1 MIFFCPSRK
10 SGNSGLKFGRLGL
23 LGTAAALA
31 FSVTQAAPAQNIK
44 ITLPRHSQMTPVQR
58 LNRDGVEAVRK
69 HDYSKAEELF
79 YKAYLY
85 DPSDPFTLNNLGYI
99 AELQG
104 ELSRAQ
110 NFYKLASEQGTDAF
124 IDLSSEKEFQ
134 GKRMSVALNS
144 LRDTPMQV
152 NRMNFDAM
160 NLLAERRD
168 SEAETLLKQALQL
181 NPQNSFTLNN
191 LGVTE
196 ESIGDYE
203 SALRYYDEAANARS
217 SEPVVVT
224 AATAWRGKPVSD
236 VALANA
242 QQLQIKMRT
251 IDLPA
256 ARAAML
262 ASRGVTALNQNN
274 WTSARQDFLQAYR
287 LNPNSAFALNNAGYV
302 AEREGDME
310 TANFF
315 YAKARAAGDAAAR
328 VGLATQQAAEG
339 NPLMSVATNND
350 QETQQKL
357 DEIREQRRRQTGP
370 IELLHRNG
378 TPVKS
383 SEPSAQPQNGP
394 NPPPPNGA
402 TPPQPQAPTNP
413 Q

>member
-1 MIFFCPSRK
+1 MD
-10 SGNSGLKFGRLGL
+10 
-23 LGTAAALA
+23 AAG
-31 FSVTQAAPAQNIK
+31 AQGIK
-44 ITLPRHSQMTPVQR
+44 ITIPRHSRLTPVQR
-58 LNRDGVEAVRK
+58 LNRDGVDAVRK
-69 HDYSKAEELF
+69 HDYGKAEQLF

-110 NFYKLASEQGTDAF
+110 NFYKLASEQGTNAF
-124 IDLSSEKEFQ
+124 IDLSSERDLE

-144 LRDTPMQV
+144 LRDLPMQL

-160 NLLAERRD
+160 TLLAQHRS

-181 NPQNSFTLNN
+181 DPHNSFTLNN
-191 LGVTE
+191 LGATE
-196 ESIGDYE
+196 ESIGDFE
-203 SALRYYDEAANARS
+203 AALKYYDAAANSAS
-217 SEPVVVT
+217 GEPVVVT
-224 AATAWRGKPVSD
+224 AATAWRGRPVSQ

-242 QQLQIKMRT
+242 QQLQERMKTM
-251 IDLPA
+251 DLPA

-274 WTSARQDFLQAYR
+274 WSTAREDFLQAYR
-287 LNPNSAFALNNAGYV
+287 ADPNSAFSLNNAGYV
-302 AEREGDME
+302 AEREGDVE

-339 NPLMSVATNND
+339 GVLQTVAANND
-350 QETQQKL
+350 QETQDKL
-357 DEIREQRRRQTGP
+357 DALRERRRRQTAP
-370 IELLHRNG
+370 VQLLHRNG

-383 SEPSAQPQNGP
+383 SEASPQPNGQAPAQPKGQAPAQPKGQAPAQPQVP
-394 NPPPPNGA
+394 NP
-402 TPPQPQAPTNP
+402 Q
-413 Q
+413 

>member
-1 MIFFCPSRK
+1 MK
-10 SGNSGLKFGRLGL
+10 VGRLAVFAAG
-23 LGTAAALA
+23 AALIFLA
-31 FSVTQAAPAQNIK
+31 VPIVPAQAIK
-44 ITLPRHSQMTPVQR
+44 ITLPRHSQLTPVQR
-58 LNRDGVEAVRK
+58 LNRDGVEEVRK
-69 HDYSKAEELF
+69 HDYGKAEELF

-124 IDLSSEKEFQ
+124 IALSSDKEFQ

-160 NLLAERRD
+160 NLLAQRR
-168 SEAETLLKQALQL
+168 SAEAETLLKQALQL
-181 NPQNSFTLNN
+181 DPHNSFTLNN

-196 ESIGDYE
+196 ESIGDFDA
-203 SALRYYDEAANARS
+203 ALRYYDAAANARS

-242 QQLQIKMRT
+242 QQLQQKMRT

-274 WTSARQDFLQAYR
+274 WTTARQDFLQAYH
-287 LNPNSAFALNNAGYV
+287 LNPESAFALNNAGYV
-302 AEREGDME
+302 AEREGDVE

-315 YAKARAAGDAAAR
+315 YGKARAAGDAAAR

-339 NPLMSVATNND
+339 GPLMGVATNND
-350 QETQQKL
+350 QETQDKL
-357 DEIREQRRRQTGP
+357 DAMRDRRRHQTGP

-378 TPVKS
+378 TPVKT
-383 SEPSAQPQNGP
+383 SEPPPQPPNGPAPQPQNPP
-394 NPPPPNGA
+394 NP
-402 TPPQPQAPTNP
+402 Q
-413 Q
+413 

>member
-1 MIFFCPSRK
+1 MPLAAVV
-10 SGNSGLKFGRLGL
+10 GML
-23 LGTAAALA
+23 LATAG
-31 FSVTQAAPAQNIK
+31 APAQKIK
-44 ITLPRHSQMTPVQR
+44 ITLPRHSQLTPVQR
-58 LNRDGVEAVRK
+58 LNRDGVDAVRK
-69 HDYSKAEELF
+69 HDYGKAEQLF

-85 DPSDPFTLNNLGYI
+85 DPSDPFTLNNLGYV

-110 NFYKLASEQGTDAF
+110 SFYKLATEQGTDAF
-124 IDLSSEKEFQ
+124 IDLSSEKEFE

-160 NLLAERRD
+160 TLLADRRAP
-168 SEAETLLKQALQL
+168 EAETLLKQALQL
-181 NPQNSFTLNN
+181 DPHNGFTLNN

-196 ESIGDYE
+196 ESIGDFD
-203 SALRYYDEAANARS
+203 AAMRYYDAAASTRS

-224 AATAWRGKPVSD
+224 AASSWRGKPVSD
-236 VALANA
+236 VALQNA
-242 QQLQIKMRT
+242 QSLQQKMKT
-251 IDLPA
+251 MDLPA

-274 WTSARQDFLQAYR
+274 WSTAREDFLQAYR
-287 LNPNSAFALNNAGYV
+287 LDPNSAFALNNAGYV
-302 AEREGDME
+302 AEREGDVE

-339 NPLMSVATNND
+339 SPLTNVAGNND

-357 DEIREQRRRQTGP
+357 DELRERRRRQQGP
-370 IELLHRNG
+370 IELRRRNG
-378 TPVKS
+378 TAVTT
-383 SEPSAQPQNGP
+383 SEPQAQ
-394 NPPPPNGA
+394 PPNGPTPQQPDGA
-402 TPPQPQAPTNP
+402 TPEQPQAPTNP

>member
-1 MIFFCPSRK
+1 MISFDATEKSRVFGVK
-10 SGNSGLKFGRLGL
+10 VGRLAVFAAG
-23 LGTAAALA
+23 AALIFLA
-31 FSVTQAAPAQNIK
+31 VPIVPAQAIK
-44 ITLPRHSQMTPVQR
+44 ITLPRHSQLTPVQR
-58 LNRDGVEAVRK
+58 LNRDGVEEVRK
-69 HDYSKAEELF
+69 HDYGKAEELF

-124 IDLSSEKEFQ
+124 IALSSDKEFQ

-160 NLLAERRD
+160 NLLAQRR
-168 SEAETLLKQALQL
+168 SAEAETLLKQALQL
-181 NPQNSFTLNN
+181 DPHNSFTLNN

-196 ESIGDYE
+196 ESIGDFDA
-203 SALRYYDEAANARS
+203 ALRYYDAAANARS

-242 QQLQIKMRT
+242 QQLQQKMRT

-274 WTSARQDFLQAYR
+274 WTTARQDFLQAYH
-287 LNPNSAFALNNAGYV
+287 LNPESAFALNNAGYV
-302 AEREGDME
+302 AEREGDVE

-315 YAKARAAGDAAAR
+315 YGKARAAGDAAAR

-339 NPLMSVATNND
+339 GPLMGVATNND
-350 QETQQKL
+350 QETQDKL
-357 DEIREQRRRQTGP
+357 DAMRDRRRHQTGP

-378 TPVKS
+378 TPVKT
-383 SEPSAQPQNGP
+383 SEPPPKPPNGPAPQPQNPP
-394 NPPPPNGA
+394 NP
-402 TPPQPQAPTNP
+402 Q
-413 Q
+413 

>member
-1 MIFFCPSRK
+1 MTSLRSK
-10 SGNSGLKFGRLGL
+10 LGRAAMLGA
-23 LGTAAALA
+23 TAALTLSAMGVA
-31 FSVTQAAPAQNIK
+31 RAQDIK
-44 ITLPRHSQMTPVQR
+44 ITLPRHSQLTPVQR
-58 LNRDGVEAVRK
+58 LNRDGVDAVRK
-69 HDYSKAEELF
+69 NDYGKAEALF

-124 IDLSSEKEFQ
+124 ISLSSEKELQ

-160 NLLAERRD
+160 NLLAERR
-168 SEAETLLKQALQL
+168 SAEAETLLKQALRL
-181 NPQNSFTLNN
+181 DPHNSFTLNN

-196 ESIGDYE
+196 ESIGDLE
-203 SALRYYDEAANARS
+203 AALRYYDAAASARS

-224 AATAWRGKPVSD
+224 TATAWRGKPVSE

-242 QQLQIKMRT
+242 QMLQEKMKT

-256 ARAAML
+256 ERAAML

-274 WTSARQDFLQAYR
+274 WTTAREDFLQAYH
-287 LNPNSAFALNNAGYV
+287 LNPDSAFSLNNAGYV
-302 AEREGDME
+302 AEREGDVE

-315 YAKARAAGDAAAR
+315 YAKARAAGDAAAK
-328 VGLATQQAAEG
+328 VGLATQMAAEG
-339 NPLMSVATNND
+339 NPLMSVASNND
-350 QETQQKL
+350 QETQDKL
-357 DEIREQRRRQTGP
+357 DAIRERRRHETGP

-378 TPVKS
+378 TPVTT
-383 SEPSAQPQNGP
+383 SEPSPQ
-394 NPPPPNGA
+394 PPNGA
-402 TPPQPQAPTNP
+402 PPAEPTPPQSQLPPSLQ
-413 Q
+413 

>member
-1 MIFFCPSRK
+1 MFSGFVKK
-10 SGNSGLKFGRLGL
+10 SPGSPVL
-23 LGTAAALA
+23 LIAAAILA
-31 FSVTQAAPAQNIK
+31 LAAGAGHAQKIK
-44 ITLPRHSQMTPVQR
+44 ITLPRHSTLTPVQR
-58 LNRDGVEAVRK
+58 LNRDGVDAVRK
-69 HDYSKAEELF
+69 HDYGKAEQLF

-124 IDLSSEKEFQ
+124 IDLSSEKDFE

-144 LRDTPMQV
+144 LRDTPMQL

-160 NLLAERRD
+160 TLLADHRT
-168 SEAETLLKQALQL
+168 SEAETLLKQALKL
-181 NPQNSFTLNN
+181 DPHNGFTLNN

-196 ESIGDYE
+196 ESIGDFDA
-203 SALRYYDEAANARS
+203 ALRYYNAAANAGS

-224 AATAWRGKPVSD
+224 AASAWRGKPVSD
-236 VALANA
+236 VAQQNA
-242 QQLQIKMRT
+242 QLLQQKMKT

-274 WTSARQDFLQAYR
+274 WSIAREDFLQAYR
-287 LNPNSAFALNNAGYV
+287 LDPNSAFSLNNAGYV
-302 AEREGDME
+302 AEREGDVE

-315 YAKARAAGDAAAR
+315 YSKARDAGDAAAR
-328 VGLATQQAAEG
+328 VGLATQQGAEG
-339 NPLMSVATNND
+339 SPLNSVASNNG

-357 DEIREQRRRQTGP
+357 DDLRERRRRQQGP
-370 IELLHRNG
+370 IELRRRNG
-378 TPVKS
+378 TPVTT
-383 SEPSAQPQNGP
+383 SEPQPNNGQAP
-394 NPPPPNGA
+394 QPPNGA
-402 TPPQPQAPTNP
+402 APAQPQPPTNP

>member
-1 MIFFCPSRK
+1 MISFIPRPKAGSPG
-10 SGNSGLKFGRLGL
+10 SRLGRAVVL
-23 LGTAAALA
+23 AAAAALL
-31 FSVTQAAPAQNIK
+31 FSGTDAARAQGIK
-44 ITLPRHSQMTPVQR
+44 ITLPRHSQLTPVQR

-69 HDYSKAEELF
+69 HDYGKAEQLF

-110 NFYKLASEQGTDAF
+110 SFYKLASEQGTDAF
-124 IDLSSEKEFQ
+124 IDMSSDKDFQ

-144 LRDTPMQV
+144 MRDAPMQV

-160 NLLAERRD
+160 NLLAERR
-168 SEAETLLKQALQL
+168 SEEAETLLKQALRL
-181 NPQNSFTLNN
+181 DPHNSFTLNN

-196 ESIGDYE
+196 ESIGDFE
-203 SALRYYDEAANARS
+203 TALKYYDAAANARS

-224 AATAWRGKPVSD
+224 AATAWRGKPVSE
-236 VALANA
+236 VAVNNA
-242 QQLQIKMRT
+242 QRLQERMKT

-256 ARAAML
+256 ERAAML

-274 WTSARQDFLQAYR
+274 WSTARQDFLQAYR
-287 LNPNSAFALNNAGYV
+287 LNPGSAFALNNAGYV
-302 AEREGDME
+302 AEREGDVE
-310 TANFF
+310 TANYF
-315 YAKARAAGDAAAR
+315 YGKAREAGDATAQ
-328 VGLATQQAAEG
+328 VGLATNMTVQG
-339 NPLMSVATNND
+339 HPLQFVAGSND
-350 QETQQKL
+350 QETQGKL
-357 DEIREQRRRQTGP
+357 DAIRERRRRQTGP

-383 SEPSAQPQNGP
+383 SEPQAQ
-394 NPPPPNGA
+394 PPNGA
-402 TPPQPQAPTNP
+402 AAPQSQAPPNP

>member
-1 MIFFCPSRK
+1 MTCFYPRPKGRWLRQS
-10 SGNSGLKFGRLGL
+10 FGRAGL
-23 LGTAAALA
+23 LAAAAVLA
-31 FSVTQAAPAQNIK
+31 FPATNGWCAKGIK
-44 ITLPRHSQMTPVQR
+44 ITIPRHSQLTPVQR
-58 LNRDGVEAVRK
+58 LNRDGVDAVRK
-69 HDYSKAEELF
+69 HDYGKAEQLF

-124 IDLSSEKEFQ
+124 IDVSSEKRFE

-160 NLLAERRD
+160 TLLSQHRD
-168 SEAETLLKQALQL
+168 EEAETLLKQALRL

-191 LGVTE
+191 LGATE
-196 ESIGDYE
+196 ESIGDFE
-203 SALRYYDEAANARS
+203 SALKYYSAAANAGS

-224 AATAWRGKPVSD
+224 AATAWRGKPVNQ
-236 VALANA
+236 VALENY
-242 QQLQIKMRT
+242 QRLQERMKT
-251 IDLPA
+251 VNLPA
-256 ARAAML
+256 AQAAML

-274 WTSARQDFLQAYR
+274 WTIARKDFLQAYK

-302 AEREGDME
+302 AEREGDVE

-315 YAKARAAGDAAAR
+315 YAKARAAGDATAA
-328 VGLATQQAAEG
+328 VGLATSMTAQGHPLQA
-339 NPLMSVATNND
+339 VAANND
-350 QETQQKL
+350 QETQDKL
-357 DEIREQRRRQTGP
+357 DQLRERRRRQTGP
-370 IELLHRNG
+370 VQLLHRNG
-378 TPVKS
+378 TPVKT
-383 SEPSAQPQNGP
+383 SEQQQTQ
-394 NPPPPNGA
+394 PNGA
-402 TPPQPQAPTNP
+402 PPPQTQTPPSVPNP

>member
-1 MIFFCPSRK
+1 MSFLETRLK
-10 SGNSGLKFGRLGL
+10 SGSLRRGLVRAAAV
-23 LGTAAALA
+23 AAALTCCA
-31 FSVTQAAPAQNIK
+31 GSGARAQGIR
-44 ITLPRHSQMTPVQR
+44 ITLPRHSELTPVQR

-69 HDYSKAEELF
+69 HDFGKAEQLF

-124 IDLSSEKEFQ
+124 IDLSSDKDFQ

-168 SEAETLLKQALQL
+168 DEAETLLKQALRL
-181 NPQNSFTLNN
+181 EPQNGFTLNN

-196 ESIGDYE
+196 ESIGDFDA
-203 SALRYYDEAANARS
+203 ALRYYDAAANARS
-217 SEPVVVT
+217 SQPVVVT
-224 AATAWRGKPVSD
+224 AASAWRGKPISE
-236 VALANA
+236 VAQENA
-242 QQLQIKMRT
+242 QLLEQRLKT
-251 IDLPA
+251 VNLSA

-274 WTSARQDFLQAYR
+274 WTTAREDFLQAYR
-287 LNPNSAFALNNAGYV
+287 LDPNSAFSLNNAGYV
-302 AEREGDME
+302 AEREGDVE

-328 VGLATQQAAEG
+328 VGLATSMAAQGHPLQA
-339 NPLMSVATNND
+339 VATNND
-350 QETQQKL
+350 QETQDKL
-357 DEIREQRRRQTGP
+357 DEMRERRRHQTGP

-378 TPVKS
+378 TPVKT
-383 SEPSAQPQNGP
+383 SEPTPI
-394 NPPPPNGA
+394 PPSDQA
-402 TPPQPQAPTNP
+402 PQPQIPNP
-413 Q
+413 H